1 LGYFYKLNLS
11 TQLNIEEGKKMGK
24 KEEIIAVITPA
35 LEVLGFYLED
45 VTITSAGRRSML
57 TVIVDG
63 DTHLSL
69 DQVTAATKGISEI
82 VEGIQSLGQTPF
94 TLEVTSPGLDRP
106 LTKPRHWRKNIDRLV
121 KVILLD
127 GSEVKGRVKD
137 VSETFVTIDEQVINF
152 TDIKRATLEIEF
164 KQVGK

>member
-1 LGYFYKLNLS
+1 
-11 TQLNIEEGKKMGK
+11 MGK
-24 KEEIIAVITPA
+24 KEDISAAVTPA
-35 LEVLGFYLED
+35 LSALGFYLED

-57 TVIVDG
+57 TIIVDG

-69 DQVTAATKGISEI
+69 DQVTSATKAIGEI
-82 VEGIQSLGQTPF
+82 VESLQSLGDTPF

-121 KVILLD
+121 KVVLLD
-127 GSEVKGRVKD
+127 GKEIKGRIKAA
-137 VSETFVTIDEQVINF
+137 SEDSATVDQSEINF
-152 TDIKRATLEIEF
+152 ADIKRASLEVEF

>member
-1 LGYFYKLNLS
+1 
-11 TQLNIEEGKKMGK
+11 
-24 KEEIIAVITPA
+24 
-35 LEVLGFYLED
+35 
-45 VTITSAGRRSML
+45 ML

-106 LTKPRHWRKNIDRLV
+106 LTKPRHWRKNINRLV

-137 VSETFVTIDEQVINF
+137 ASETSTTIDEQVVNF
-152 TDIKRATLEIEF
+152 TDVKRATLEIEF

>member
-1 LGYFYKLNLS
+1 
-11 TQLNIEEGKKMGK
+11 MGK
-24 KEEIIAVITPA
+24 KEEISAVITPA
-35 LEVLGFYLED
+35 LSDLGFYLED
-45 VTITSAGRRSML
+45 ITITSAGRRSML

-69 DQVTAATKGISEI
+69 DQVTVATKAISEI
-82 VEGIQSLGQTPF
+82 VENIQSLGQAPF

-121 KVILLD
+121 KIVLLD
-127 GSEVKGRVKD
+127 GKEIKGRVKD
-137 VSETFVTIDEQVINF
+137 ATEISATIDEQVIKF
-152 TDIKRATLEIEF
+152 SDIKRATLEIEF

>member
-1 LGYFYKLNLS
+1 
-11 TQLNIEEGKKMGK
+11 MGK
-24 KEEIIAVITPA
+24 KEEISAVITPA
-35 LEVLGFYLED
+35 LKSLGFYLED
-45 VTITSAGRRSML
+45 ITITSAGKRSML

-69 DQVTAATKGISEI
+69 DQVTVATKAIGEL
-82 VEGIQSLGQTPF
+82 VEGIQSLGDSPF
-94 TLEVTSPGLDRP
+94 TLEVTSPGIDRP
-106 LTKPRHWRKNIDRLV
+106 LTKPRHWRKNIDRLI

-127 GSEVKGRVKD
+127 GKEVKGRIKD
-137 VSETFVTIDEQVINF
+137 ASELSATVDQQVILF